1 MFAPTWADYVR
12 DIELLQGGDQ
22 SVTEESSMRGIAE
35 LEEEEHPSTLEELL
49 PGAPRA
55 YLALCRDVRSFLSSS
70 CCSLD
75 DMY

>member
-12 DIELLQGGDQ
+12 DVELLQGGDQ

-35 LEEEEHPSTLEELL
+35 LEEEHPSTLEELL

-55 YLALCRDVRSFLSSS
+55 YLALCRDVRFILSSS
-70 CCSLD
+70 CRSLKD
-75 DMY
+75 LY